1 LPKRQENVAT
11 VKESSFLEGLQP
23 PRKVVFLTANN
34 LQGNYLDRQGI
45 LVSMVAH
52 DLRGNHKFSWL
63 LLTAKVIVIS
73 LWAGTKGNLYEQ
85 QKKNTR
91 NNQQIL

>member
-11 VKESSFLEGLQP
+11 VKERSFLEGSQP

-34 LQGNYLDRQGI
+34 LQGNYLDGQGI
-45 LVSMVAH
+45 LVSLAAH
-52 DLRGNHKFSWL
+52 DLQGNFKFPWL

-73 LWAGTKGNLYEQ
+73 LWAGTQRNLYKQ
-85 QKKNTR
+85 QKKYS
-91 NNQQIL
+91 Q